1 MSSSRGPALFSDFGK
16 KANEVLTKDYSDG
29 QKLVI
34 SSQSDT
40 GLAIGSTLVKK
51 GGLSCGDVT
60 AQYTFENAAVDIK
73 FDTESN
79 ISTTLTVADILP
91 SSKIIASWKLPDY
104 NSGKIEIQYFHEH
117 ASLTTAVG
125 LNRSPALDVSATIG
139 TPSVAFGTEASY
151 MVSSGSFAK
160 YNAGCSLKMPNVCV
174 SAILFDKGDAVK
186 VSYLHHLD
194 QLKRGAAVGEI
205 ARKFSTNENTLTVGC
220 SYVFDPHTMV
230 KAKLNNH
237 GHLGALVQHELKAKS
252 ILIISGGF
260 DTLAMEKIPRF
271 GLALSLKP

>member
-1 MSSSRGPALFSDFGK
+1 MSCSTGPGLFSDFGR
-16 KANEVLTKDYSDG
+16 KAREILTKDYSDD

-34 SSQSDT
+34 SSQSET
-40 GLAIGSTLVKK
+40 GLALGSTLVKK
-51 GGLSCGDVT
+51 GGLSSGDVA
-60 AQYTFENAAVDIK
+60 AQYKLKNAVVDIK

-79 ISTTLTVADILP
+79 ISTTITVADILP
-91 SSKIIASWKLPDY
+91 YSKTIASWKLPDY
-104 NSGKIEIQYFHEH
+104 NSGKVEVQYFHEH

-125 LNRSPALDVSATIG
+125 LNKSPAFDVSATIG

-151 MVSSGSFAK
+151 LVTSGSFAK
-160 YNAGCSLKMPNVCV
+160 YKAGFSLKTPNVCA
-174 SAILFDKGDAVK
+174 SAILFDKGDAVR

-194 QLKRGAAVGEI
+194 QPKRGTAVGEI

-220 SYVFDPHTMV
+220 SYAIDPHTTM

-237 GHLGALVQHELKAKS
+237 GHLGVLVQHELKPKS
-252 ILIISGGF
+252 ILTVSGSF
-260 DTLAMEKIPRF
+260 DTLAMEKTPRF